1 MIVNEKYSNKAHP
14 FGSNGGHRRPAASGI
29 PGKNGF
35 ATGSKEQIEAPQ
47 VPSERSEKTVED
59 TAAADTMEIF
69 RERMQRWNLLHESCL
84 SKPDK

>member
-1 MIVNEKYSNKAHP
+1 MKNTVIKLILS
-14 FGSNGGHRRPAASGI
+14 AAMAATAALLLAGFQER
-29 PGKNGF
+29 NGF

-59 TAAADTMEIF
+59 TAPADTMEIF